1 MTIFEGDAKLEI
13 KKSGLDNPMKA
24 PAPKELAT
32 EKIGVEPP
40 KKKKK
45 KESSYLDDLWSLPV
59 VIIALFFY
67 WFIND
72 IF

>member
-32 EKIGVEPP
+32 EKTGVEPP

-45 KESSYLDDLWSLPV
+45 KESSYLDDL
-59 VIIALFFY
+59 
-67 WFIND
+67 
-72 IF
+72 